1 MALFRLRCRVQCRC
15 SWCRVCGAVPHGVLQ
30 CRRNAP
36 ACLLAAG
43 VVLGQLLM
51 WCCSLAAAVG
61 VLLACG
67 VRYLF
72 RRQRAGV
79 LSAGF
84 LLGVISGTV
93 ALLERPARTVAPA
106 AQRLLQLREAP
117 RHPRP
122 GEVVFFARDLLD
134 ATGTAVRCTAVDL
147 PWRNAARLRAG
158 SVVWVRGEFEPVPR
172 PSGLVAGPGGP
183 FSWEGYLWRQGV
195 SATCQARYVSQPLS
209 QPLGWVWRWRERIQD
224 GVLATAGDGRGTA
237 LLLSM
242 VFGFRDLLSDPVED
256 AFRSLG
262 LSHLLVVSGYQVS
275 MVFAVV
281 ACWLGWVVRLVRV
294 RRGAATLVTTAAL
307 LTAAIFVAL
316 IGTELSALRA
326 LVAAACLGVTMLSE
340 RSARFS
346 QRIGV
351 ALLVVLLLSPWAF
364 FDMGVQLTFAALVGI
379 GIGMRIGGR
388 RRLLGYVAVTVCAG
402 VCTSAVV
409 VAWTGQFA
417 PVGVLLNL
425 VLAAPWAF
433 VNCVCG
439 GVGVVV
445 ALLVEPVAV
454 WLLAPIV
461 GLNTAVS
468 ELILWIADSPLR
480 GGELQ
485 GVWRLGTVSALLL
498 VVALLAL
505 AAARQPRSLVK
516 G

>member
-1 MALFRLRCRVQCRC
+1 MALSLFRCRAQCRC
-15 SWCRVCGAVPHGVLQ
+15 AWCRLCEALLHGALQ
-30 CRRNAP
+30 WRRDAP
-36 ACLLAAG
+36 ACVLAAG

-67 VRYLF
+67 VRYLCC
-72 RRQRAGV
+72 RQRAGV

-93 ALLERPARTVAPA
+93 ALLDRPTRTVAPVA
-106 AQRLLQLREAP
+106 HRLLQLREAP

-147 PWRNAARLRAG
+147 PWRNAALLRPG

-172 PSGLVAGPGGP
+172 PMGLGTGPGGP

-195 SATCQARYVSQPLS
+195 SASCRARYLSRPLS
-209 QPLGWVWRWRERIQD
+209 QPQGWVWRWRERIQD
-224 GVLATAGDGRGTA
+224 GVLETAGDGRGSA

-275 MVFAVV
+275 LVFAVV
-281 ACWLGWVVRLVRV
+281 AGWLGWVVRLARV
-294 RRGAATLVTTAAL
+294 RRGAATMVTTAAV
-307 LTAAIFVAL
+307 LTAALFVAL

-326 LVAAACLGVTMLSE
+326 LVAAVCLGVTMLSE

-346 QRIGV
+346 QRLGV

-364 FDMGVQLTFAALVGI
+364 FDMGVQLTFAALTGI
-379 GIGMRIGGR
+379 GIGMRLGGR
-388 RRLLGYVAVTVCAG
+388 RRLLGYLAVTVCAG

-417 PVGVLLNL
+417 PVGFMLNL
-425 VLAAPWAF
+425 VLAAPWAS

-445 ALLVEPVAV
+445 ALLVGPAAA

-461 GLNTAVS
+461 WLNTVIS
-468 ELILWIADSPLR
+468 GVILRIADSPLR
-480 GGELQ
+480 GVELQ
-485 GVWRLGTVSALLL
+485 GGWWLGTFSGLVLAVVVLG
-498 VVALLAL
+498 VVA
-505 AAARQPRSLVK
+505 ARPPRSLVE
-516 G
+516 